1 MTLQTTRLR
10 LRPFREDDVQAIY
23 DNSAAPEVGLN
34 AGSFGS
40 EEVEYLHRKGI
51 RVFSN
56 LGDTPDWWEALDR
69 LGVDGFKTN
78 CLGQYRKWRQKWER
92 Q

>member
-34 AGSFGS
+34 AG
-40 EEVEYLHRKGI
+40 VEAARE
-51 RVFSN
+51 
-56 LGDTPDWWEALDR
+56 PD
-69 LGVDGFKTN
+69 GVV
-78 CLGQYRKWRQKWER
+78 
-92 Q
+92 